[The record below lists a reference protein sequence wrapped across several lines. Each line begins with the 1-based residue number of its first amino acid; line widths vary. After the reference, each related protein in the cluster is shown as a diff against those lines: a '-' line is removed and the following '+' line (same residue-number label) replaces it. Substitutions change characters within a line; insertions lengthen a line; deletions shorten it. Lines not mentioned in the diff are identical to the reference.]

1 MHMQVQEFANTLL
14 TDSNFAQKTSEGLSL
29 GKVLIAPWHSPYT
42 DKPRILQDGNQVCI
56 RKAKVWKTH
65 HSPL

>member
-1 MHMQVQEFANTLL
+1 MQVQKFANTLL
-14 TDSNFAQKTSEGLSL
+14 TDKQIFVKKISEGLSL
-29 GKVLIAPWHSPYT
+29 GKVLIVPWHGPYT

-56 RKAKVWKTH
+56 RKAKVWKAY